1 MQKLVWQNSNGDEID
16 LTSGNYG
23 ITNWEG
29 FANVS
34 LDIQTQKVPFNDGS
48 VYLDS
53 LLNERELNVT
63 LAIQDNNNL
72 ETRYRLRRELI
83 HILNPKLGEGHL
95 IYTNDFTSKRIKC
108 IPQVPLFENHNSND
122 SGTPKAS
129 LSWTANEP
137 YWEDLEETILEIIN
151 GQRVVINNEGDVNC
165 SVKLN
170 IYNSGTSVSA
180 QNETDSKALKV
191 ENLSQN
197 SNVYINTNVGEKSVE
212 VESGT
217 ETKNVLNN
225 NCDYCCFVDSLNEE
239 MYINNSVIIV
249 GDKCYTPN
257 QMYYKLY
264 GFAENDDIY
273 VFIAKD
279 RYNKSYIYHSVGK
292 SFTNLE
298 MSLQNQ
304 NEIFGV
310 KYIAEKGIFIAYGRV
325 MWKSSDGV
333 NWENISVNDVYY
345 DVCYNPKNSTY
356 YLAKI
361 GGDIDKTTDLITFT
375 TISLQGKSV
384 HQILWDA
391 KDEVLICAGTTILY
405 SDDGITF
412 SIGFDE
418 RSVNADYA
426 IDCGT
431 YFLIYGGPV
440 ASPSVFYSY
449 NGKQWNEIPIEHI
462 RNVKYGLFNKV
473 KGSAVILNQNTDTV
487 TINTLPYI
495 TETFASGTI
504 NSVFSKNDKLYV
516 FFQNGKICEIDSSN
530 NTRNTVT
537 LDEPIKEICYD
548 VYKKMYVGICGNKK
562 IAISADLKNW
572 MYRVMP
578 ENVELNSITYDD
590 IEHYIIIGTSAGFYY
605 SVDLDNWEYY
615 YDLINVSK
623 VFYSKIYK
631 YCIAVGKEN
640 GNCVIRKNYHIHD
653 YSDWEV
659 CSIAYQAPSELT
671 DITEDNEYIYVSGRY
686 GTSGGT
692 GSGYILYTSD
702 LYNFKYLMDPEYTEI
717 YIAFNAVKNTKYGII
732 TGGYAY
738 ETNSNIVITNDK
750 FENVTRKDFSL
761 AEINGIVIRENNG
774 NVIIYGA
781 DFIYEITPTS
791 KENAIKKLSSD
802 SDMSF
807 SLQIGEN
814 NILLQSNNYNTTGQL
829 LYRQKYI
836 GV

>member
-29 FANVS
+29 FSNTS

-63 LAIQDNNNL
+63 LAIQDNNDL
-72 ETRYRLRRELI
+72 EARYRLRRELI
-83 HILNPKLGEGHL
+83 HILNPKLGEGYL

-129 LSWTANEP
+129 LSWTACEP

-151 GQRVVINNEGDVNC
+151 GQKMTLNNEGDTSC
-165 SVKLN
+165 GVKIN
-170 IYNSGTSVSA
+170 VYDSGTNV
-180 QNETDSKALKV
+180 QIKNEVDGKRI
-191 ENLSQN
+191 EIEQISQN

-212 VESGT
+212 VESGI
-217 ETKNVLNN
+217 ETKSILNN

-239 MYINNSVIIV
+239 MYINNGVIIV
-249 GDKCYTPN
+249 GDKCYAPY
-257 QMYYKLY
+257 QMYYTLY

-273 VFIAKD
+273 VFLAKD
-279 RYNKSYIYHSVGK
+279 SYNFCYIYYSVGK

-298 MSLQNQ
+298 LALGNQ

-325 MWKSSDGV
+325 MWKSSDGIE
-333 NWENISVNDVYY
+333 WENISINDVYY

-356 YLAKI
+356 YLAKV
-361 GGDIDKTTDLITFT
+361 GGDIDKSTDLSTFT
-375 TISLQGKSV
+375 TISLPQSASV

-391 KDEVLICAGTTILY
+391 KDEVLICAGSSILY
-405 SDDGITF
+405 SDDGNTF
-412 SIGFDE
+412 VVGFDE
-418 RSVNADYA
+418 RSVHADYA

-440 ASPSVFYSY
+440 ASPSIFYSY

-462 RNVKYGLFNKV
+462 RNVKHGFFNKV
-473 KGSAVILNQNTDTV
+473 KGNAVILNQNTDTV

-516 FFQNGKICEIDSSN
+516 FFQSGKVCEIDSSKKLKEL
-530 NTRNTVT
+530 VT
-537 LDEPIKEICYD
+537 LNEPIKEICYD
-548 VYKKMYVGICGNKK
+548 SYKNKYVGICGNKK

-572 MYRVMP
+572 VYKEMS

-590 IEHYIIIGTSAGFYY
+590 IEHYIIIGTSSGFYY
-605 SVDLDNWEYY
+605 SADLDNWGYCDE
-615 YDLINVSK
+615 LINVNK

-631 YCIAVGKEN
+631 YCIAVGE
-640 GNCVIRKNYHIHD
+640 GVGGCVICKNYNIHN
-653 YSDWEV
+653 YSRWTN
-659 CSIAYQAPSELT
+659 CSMAHQAPTILT
-671 DITEDNEYIYVSGRY
+671 DITEDNEYIYVSGR
-686 GTSGGT
+686 SGLNSIPT
-692 GSGYILYTSD
+692 SGYILYSSD
-702 LYNFKYLMDPEYTEI
+702 LYNFKYLIDSDTEI
-717 YIAFNAVKNTKYGII
+717 YIAFNTVKNTKYGII

-738 ETNSNIVITNDK
+738 ESNSNLVITNDK
-750 FENVTRKDFSL
+750 FENVTKKDFSL
-761 AEINGIVIRENNG
+761 SEINGVVIRENNG
-774 NVIIYGA
+774 NVIIYGD
-781 DFIYEITPTS
+781 DFIYEITSTS
-791 KENAIKKLSSD
+791 KENAIKKLSIN

-807 SLQIGEN
+807 ALLIGEN
-814 NILLQSNNYNTTGQL
+814 SIFLQSNNYNTTGQI